1 MSNPEHSS
9 AASYSGRF
17 KNGVVVLDAQ
27 VALLEGQ
34 AVRVEPLPLGDQAL
48 IANEGEDR
56 LRQLQSLFSQWTE
69 EDGKLSDEEADRL
82 HKALEQ
88 SRGLNVRTR
97 TVD

>member
-9 AASYSGRF
+9 SASFNGHF
-17 KNGVVVLDAQ
+17 KNGVVVPDAQ
-27 VALLEGQ
+27 VALPEGQ
-34 AVRVEPLPLGDQAL
+34 AVRVEPLPRRKQDLTAKGGD
-48 IANEGEDR
+48 DR
-56 LRQLQSLFSQWTE
+56 VRHLQSLFSQWTE

-88 SRGLNVRTR
+88 NRGLDFRAR